1 MWRWTTDEMKRR
13 IKNLNQKSK
22 FWLDDIEFTGNETA
36 YSDKLIEEILKRSDK
51 VRQIYKGEQI

>member
-1 MWRWTTDEMKRR
+1 MWNTDEMKRR

-36 YSDKLIEEILKRSDK
+36 YSDRLIEEILKRSDK

>member
-1 MWRWTTDEMKRR
+1 MWNTDEMKRR

-36 YSDKLIEEILKRSDK
+36 YSDRLVEEIMKRADK
-51 VRQIYKGEQI
+51 VCRIYKGEQI